1 MELYENY
8 GMKYPDNNI
17 VGWSDFHI
25 HSTISDGS
33 LSVADVCGLAYRHG
47 IRRMVMTDHDALQDP
62 EQLQQV
68 RNRLPEDITIENG
81 CEISTWYRA
90 KDGRTIELHF
100 TTFFGD
106 LTGNQSLEQILNYN
120 EKVNYEGR
128 LSYVD
133 AMIQR
138 LKQQGIDIGTV
149 EEMLEKYPGSNRI
162 GKKAVASEM
171 YDRGFVSSTR
181 EALEEYIGKMGK
193 RKAFVDISDHVRYI
207 PWEQAVEACAGK
219 HIIALAHLN
228 YYGLDDAELREILHR
243 FRHIAGKSAAI
254 ETEYQFYLPKHV
266 EKFQAWAEEFDFGCS
281 CGSDF
286 HDSTADQFQQ
296 YSGSYYPNLRKRWE
310 SL

>member
-1 MELYENY
+1 MELYKNY
-8 GMKYPDNNI
+8 GMKYSDNNI

-33 LSVADVCGLAYRHG
+33 LSVADVCELAYRHG

-138 LKQQGIDIGTV
+138 LKQLGIDIGTV

-181 EALEEYIGKMGK
+181 EALEKYIGKMGK

-266 EKFQAWAEEFDFGCS
+266 EKFQTWAEEFDFGCS